1 MRIYFGGKSRL
12 AKGFRGYIAI
22 EKPVVNENKIKQK
35 QSELDK
41 NILEN
46 IYWNIQIWTTD
57 PQGKLIKTVYT
68 SLYKI
73 NGILKK
79 EEYLNYAI
87 FSGYR
92 IIANNFTFVIM
103 IIP

>member
-46 IYWNIQIWTTD
+46 IY
-57 PQGKLIKTVYT
+57 
-68 SLYKI
+68 
-73 NGILKK
+73 
-79 EEYLNYAI
+79 
-87 FSGYR
+87 
-92 IIANNFTFVIM
+92 
-103 IIP
+103 